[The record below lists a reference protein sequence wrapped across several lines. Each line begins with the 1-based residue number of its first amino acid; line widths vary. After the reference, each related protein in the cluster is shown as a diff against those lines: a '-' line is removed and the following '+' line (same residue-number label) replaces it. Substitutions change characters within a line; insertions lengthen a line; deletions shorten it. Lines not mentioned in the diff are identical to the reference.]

1 MNKGL
6 ASVDVVYEVVWMA
19 GEPLSTKLE
28 SPLIRLRK
36 PRGSIRITGP
46 ATDDSIW
53 RASEPPSAQHQEPPI
68 DYVSMYDPPGYTPSS
83 PRITKSAAFDDIWRA
98 GESLST
104 QHQRPSIGYE
114 SRDDLTRNLFSSP
127 RDSVARE
134 LPSSWSQRSSIGY
147 ESRNNLPPN
156 LFSSPRI
163 TEPAVNNNIS
173 IAREPSPAW
182 SQNAMDLFRSESESS
197 SSPPS
202 SPRITSP
209 AADRNIRMASEDP
222 SLLAQEQSIA
232 WESPYHS
239 PPRTLSS
246 PRITN
251 SAVNNNTWAVNN
263 DTWMAG
269 EPSSFRSQR
278 PLIDRVAAGPSY
290 NMPPRSLGNVR
301 NPGPGAYGTTLSR
314 FQPQK
319 QNDAPSSSKA
329 QPISGGKIPCVA
341 KLHVEKLGAL
351 STCSYDKATDSFSNF
366 SVNDAEWD
374 HQKGYHDYGDIQMS
388 TKKWSQGSWVSVKD
402 DNGNEFLFVT
412 VDKDHGLVR
421 VWRPNLV
428 AKRAVRV
435 GRTEMTSEE
444 FLRLGLHDDA
454 KF

>member
-53 RASEPPSAQHQEPPI
+53 RASEPPSTQHQELPI
-68 DYVSMYDPPGYTPSS
+68 DYVSMYNPPGYAPSS
-83 PRITKSAAFDDIWRA
+83 PRITKSAAFDDIWRV
-98 GESLST
+98 GEPLSA
-104 QHQRPSIGYE
+104 QHQRP
-114 SRDDLTRNLFSSP
+114 
-127 RDSVARE
+127 
-134 LPSSWSQRSSIGY
+134 SIGY

-163 TEPAVNNNIS
+163 TESAVNDNIS

-182 SQNAMDLFRSESESS
+182 SENAMDLFRSESESS

-239 PPRTLSS
+239 SPRTLSS

-251 SAVNNNTWAVNN
+251 SAVNNNTWAANN
-263 DTWMAG
+263 NTWMARK
-269 EPSSFRSQR
+269 PSSFRSQR

-290 NMPPRSLGNVR
+290 NLPPRSLGNVR

-314 FQPQK
+314 FQLQK
-319 QNDAPSSSKA
+319 QTDAPSSSKA
-329 QPISGGKIPCVA
+329 QPTSGGKIPCVA

-351 STCSYDKATDSFSNF
+351 STCSYDRATDSFSNF
-366 SVNDAEWD
+366 SVNDAEWG

-388 TKKWSQGSWVSVKD
+388 TKKWWQGSWVSVKD

-428 AKRAVRV
+428 AKCCQGWEDR
-435 GRTEMTSEE
+435 
-444 FLRLGLHDDA
+444 DD
-454 KF
+454 K